1 MMTMWMIWQLG
12 CYGNSV
18 CCLGHG
24 GCGGYDDNDEDD
36 DDDGG
41 KDKNGG

>member
-12 CYGNSV
+12 CYGDSV

-24 GCGGYDDNDEDD
+24 GCGGDNDEDD

-41 KDKNGG
+41 DDKNGG